1 MQAAERIPEEKIFT
15 NECWSLI
22 LGEILTGMKPYLDIE
37 IDVMMEEFVFKCKR
51 ESKETMSSYV
61 TRKMNKHRDLQQAM
75 GKKQVV
81 CPHCQGDFTTNNDF
95 PDEFLAHLWRKDAQL
110 SDDNRS
116 KIHLWVSGKL
126 NSQRTIEM
134 LLRLDRADALV
145 AQALAGSG
153 DNTKTAY
160 VVGDSSS
167 T

>member
-37 IDVMMEEFVFKCKR
+37 VDVMMEEFVFKCKR

-61 TRKMNKHRDLQQAM
+61 TRKMNKHRDLQQAL
-75 GKKQVV
+75 GKKHVA
-81 CPHCQGDFTTNNDF
+81 CPHCQCNFTINNEF
-95 PDEFLAHLWRKDAQL
+95 PDEFLAHLWKKDAQL

-116 KIHLWVSGKL
+116 KIHLWDSGKL

-145 AQALAGSG
+145 AQALAGNG

-160 VVGDSSS
+160 VVGD
-167 T
+167 